1 MLVIPAIDLCGGK
14 CVRLYQGDYSRLT
27 EYSADPVEVGAGWAR
42 RGARML
48 HVVDLDGARLGRPV
62 NLDAVGGIARRV
74 GIPVQLGGGLRT
86 EADVDAAFA
95 AGVARV
101 LLGTAACENPK
112 LVAAMV
118 ERFGADRVI
127 VSIDCRDGIAA
138 TRGWLASSETTGAD
152 LAAAMMDAGVRE
164 FVYTDVSRDGT
175 LSGLD
180 VEAIEAMLDTG
191 ARVIAAG
198 GVGSLDDLWRIAP
211 LAARRSA
218 AGGCLAGVI
227 IGRALYTGA
236 VDLGEALT
244 IAEGRARRNE
254 QAYHSMSRH

>member
-1 MLVIPAIDLCGGK
+1 M
-14 CVRLYQGDYSRLT
+14 
-27 EYSADPVEVGAGWAR
+27 
-42 RGARML
+42 
-48 HVVDLDGARLGRPV
+48 
-62 NLDAVGGIARRV
+62 

-164 FVYTDVSRDGT
+164 FVYTDVARDGT

-211 LAARRSA
+211 GGAPLSRRRCRRCHRPHTPA
-218 AGGCLAGVI
+218 P
-227 IGRALYTGA
+227 
-236 VDLGEALT
+236 DLGEALT